1 MNSPRLAL
9 SVLFA
14 ASLGW
19 FAPSGAH
26 AADAAAPASSRTAGG
41 VDGFTQVKTAGGITE
56 YRLEANQLTVL
67 LKEDHSAPVATFMV
81 TYRVG
86 SRNEVTGTTGATHLL
101 EHLMFKGSA
110 HFNADLGTGFDTTLD
125 RIGATNN
132 ATTSLDRTNYYE
144 NLASDRLELVVQ
156 LEADRMR
163 GLLLRES
170 DRAPEMTVVRNEFER
185 GENDPISALDKEISA
200 AAFVAHPYHHPT
212 IGWRSDIEKVSIEKL
227 RGFYDTFYWPN
238 NATVTVIGDFKPA
251 DVLGLIKKYYG
262 PIPASPQPIPAV
274 YTEEPPQQGPRRV
287 TVQRPGELGVVGVAY
302 KNPPGLHPDYPA
314 LVVLGD
320 ILADG
325 KTSRLYRALVD
336 ENLAVGIYAYPSFNR
351 DGFLFHLYAPL
362 APQAAHAQVE
372 KILLAEVEKLK
383 TGGVTGDEVAR
394 AISKETA
401 STAYGRDGS
410 FAIASQI
417 NEDIAAGDWTAY
429 LTVPEKIQAVTADDV
444 VRVAKTY
451 LQEDQSTTGWF
462 IPKNPEEPAAPGQ
475 APAPAEADAAAGA
488 PAKRSPVRAANFYRD
503 PEMPMPNPL
512 PNFQGRPPF
521 ALASPAAAIIAGG
534 ATGGGA
540 AASGSAMIAPQA
552 VRRSV
557 AGIDRITLK
566 TALEEVITVRGSLP
580 AGNAFNPAGHPALAD
595 LTAGMLDRGTT
606 KHDKFALAAQ
616 LEDVGAQIDFESS
629 AENVLFRVRCLK
641 KDLPLVLGLLAEQ
654 LRTPAFSADE
664 LEKLKKQRAG
674 EFQQEQDD
682 TDFRADQAFTRR
694 LLPAGHPYRAPAA
707 AEYLADLTAVKLDDV
722 KAFHAAH
729 YGPAGMVLVAVGD
742 VDADALDR
750 ALGSAFAGWTGGH
763 AALPSPK
770 IVRAGERL
778 EKIPMPGKA
787 SVSVLIGQPS
797 GLKYSDP
804 DRIALAVA
812 TEGFGGGY
820 FSSRLMS
827 IVRAREGLTYGIY
840 AGLRSD
846 SFGDGLWAIQ
856 ATFAPELLDKG
867 LASTRREL
875 RRFVESGL
883 TAVELENFKG
893 AINGTYKLALATS
906 GGLAN
911 QLLVTVQRGL
921 PLDYI
926 DRFPQLV
933 QGLTLDQVNG
943 AVKKYLDPDKMLTV
957 TAGTLPDAK

>member
-1 MNSPRLAL
+1 MNSPRLAR

-14 ASLGW
+14 SLGLLVPSGSRGADAAP
-19 FAPSGAH
+19 APSGM
-26 AADAAAPASSRTAGG
+26 AGG
-41 VDGFTQVKTAGGITE
+41 GSDGFTQVKTAGGITE
-56 YRLEANQLTVL
+56 YRLEANQLAVL
-67 LKEDHSAPVATFMV
+67 LKEDHSAPVVTFMV

-110 HFNADLGTGFDTTLD
+110 HFNADLGTGFDTILD

-144 NLASDRLELVVQ
+144 NLASDRLETVVQ
-156 LEADRMR
+156 LESDRMR

-200 AAFVAHPYHHPT
+200 SAFLAHPYHHPT

-227 RGFYDTFYWPN
+227 RAFYDTFYWPN

-251 DVLGLIKKYYG
+251 DVLGLLKKYYG
-262 PIPASPQPIPAV
+262 SIPASPQPIPQV

-287 TVQRPGELGVVGVAY
+287 TVKRPGELGVVGVAY
-302 KNPPGLHPDYPA
+302 KNPPGLHADYPA

-336 ENLAVGIYAYPSFNR
+336 ANLAVDIYAYPGFNR
-351 DGFLFHLYAPL
+351 DGSLFHLYAPL

-372 KILLAEVEKLK
+372 KILFAEIEKLK
-383 TGGVTGDEVAR
+383 AGGVTGEEVAR
-394 AISKETA
+394 AVSKETA
-401 STAYGRDGS
+401 STAYARDGA

-429 LTVPEKIQAVTADDV
+429 LNVPEKIKAVTAADV
-444 VRVAKTY
+444 LRVAKAY
-451 LQEDQSTTGWF
+451 LNEDQSTTGWF
-462 IPKNPEEPAAPGQ
+462 IPANPEEPAAPGQ
-475 APAPAEADAAAGA
+475 AAAEAGAPAASA
-488 PAKRSPVRAANFYRD
+488 PAKRSPVRTANFYRD
-503 PEMPMPNPL
+503 PEAPEAALAL
-512 PNFQGRPPF
+512 PGRP
-521 ALASPAAAIIAGG
+521 AGASAMPAAAAPAPAGG
-534 ATGGGA
+534 GTG
-540 AASGSAMIAPQA
+540 ASGSALIAPQA

-557 AGIDRITLK
+557 ASIDRITLK
-566 TALEEVITVRGSLP
+566 TALENVVTIRGSLP
-580 AGNAFNPAGHPALAD
+580 AGNAFNPAAHPALAD

-616 LEDVGAQIDFESS
+616 LEDVGAEITFENS
-629 AENVLFRVRCLK
+629 AQNVLFRVRCLK
-641 KDLPLVLGLLAEQ
+641 KDVPLVLSLLAEQ
-654 LRTPAFSADE
+654 LRTPAFSAE
-664 LEKLKKQRAG
+664 EFEKLKKQRAG
-674 EFQQEQDD
+674 EYHQDLDD
-682 TDFRADQAFTRR
+682 TNFRADQAFTRA
-694 LLPAGHPYRAPAA
+694 LLPAGHPYRSAAA
-707 AEYLADLTAVKLDDV
+707 AEYLADLAAVQLDDV
-722 KAFHAAH
+722 KAFHAAN

-742 VDADALDR
+742 VDAAAIDR

-763 AALPSPK
+763 PPLSAPK

-778 EKIPMPGKA
+778 EKIAMPGKA

-820 FSSRLMS
+820 FSARLMS
-827 IVRAREGLTYGIY
+827 TVRAREGLTYGIY
-840 AGLRSD
+840 AGLRYD
-846 SFGDGLWAIQ
+846 SFSDGLWAIQ

-867 LASTRREL
+867 LASTKREL
-875 RRFVESGL
+875 RRFTETGL
-883 TAVELENFKG
+883 TAAELENFKG
-893 AINGTYKLALATS
+893 AIVGSYKLALATS
-906 GGLAN
+906 GGLAQ
-911 QLLVTVQRGL
+911 QLLVTVQRGV

-926 DRFPQLV
+926 DRYPQLV
-933 QGLTLDQVNG
+933 QALTLEQVNS

-957 TAGTLPDAK
+957 TAGTLPETK

>member
-1 MNSPRLAL
+1 MRMKLAALPFALAANLAL
-9 SVLFA
+9 
-14 ASLGW
+14 
-19 FAPSGAH
+19 FAPGTSRG
-26 AADAAAPASSRTAGG
+26 ADAAAATAAPSAQGVEGFSR
-41 VDGFTQVKTAGGITE
+41 VKSAGGITE
-56 YRLEANQLTVL
+56 YRFDANQLAVL
-67 LKEDHSAPVATFMV
+67 LKEDHSAPVVTFMV

-110 HFNADLGTGFDTTLD
+110 HFNADLGTGFDTSLD
-125 RIGATNN
+125 KIGATNN

-144 NLASDRLELVVQ
+144 NLASDRLETVVQ
-156 LEADRMR
+156 LESDRMR

-200 AAFVAHPYHHPT
+200 AAFIAHPYHHPT

-251 DVLGLIKKYYG
+251 DVLNLLKKYYG
-262 PIPASPQPIPAV
+262 PIPASPQPIPQV

-287 TVQRPGELGVVGVAY
+287 TVKRPGELGVVGVAY
-302 KNPPGLHPDYPA
+302 KNPPGLHADYPA
-314 LVVLGD
+314 LVVLSD

-336 ENLAVGIYAYPSFNR
+336 ANLAVDIYAYPGFNR
-351 DGFLFHLYAPL
+351 DGSLFHLYAPL
-362 APQAAHAQVE
+362 APQAAHDQVE

-383 TGGVTGDEVAR
+383 AGGVTAEEVAR
-394 AISKETA
+394 SISKETA
-401 STAYGRDGS
+401 STAYARDGA

-429 LTVPEKIQAVTADDV
+429 LTLPEKIKAVTAADV

-451 LQEDQSTTGWF
+451 LSEEQSTTGWF
-462 IPKNPEEPAAPGQ
+462 IPNNPEEPAAPGQ
-475 APAPAEADAAAGA
+475 ADAEAGA
-488 PAKRSPVRAANFYRD
+488 PAKRSLPNRPNFYRD
-503 PEMPMPNPL
+503 PNLSDL
-512 PNFQGRPPF
+512 PIPHSK
-521 ALASPAAAIIAGG
+521 SPIPTATSAA
-534 ATGGGA
+534 A
-540 AASGSAMIAPQA
+540 AASGSAGGSGSSALIAPQA
-552 VRRSV
+552 ARRSV

-566 TALEEVITVRGSLP
+566 TALENVVTIRGSLP
-580 AGNAFNPAGHPALAD
+580 AGNAFNPATHPALAD

-616 LEDVGAQIDFESS
+616 LEDVGAEITFENS
-629 AENVLFRVRCLK
+629 AQNVLFRVRCLK
-641 KDLPLVLGLLAEQ
+641 KDVPLVLGLLAEQ
-654 LRTPAFSADE
+654 LRAPAFSAE
-664 LEKLKKQRAG
+664 EFEKLKKQRVG
-674 EFQQEQDD
+674 EYRQELDD
-682 TDFRADQAFTRR
+682 TNFRADQAFTRA
-694 LLPAGHPYRAPAA
+694 LLPAGHPYREPAA
-707 AEYLADLTAVKLDDV
+707 AEYLADLAAVTLDDV
-722 KAFHAAH
+722 KAFHAAN

-742 VDADALDR
+742 VDADAIDR
-750 ALGSAFAGWTGGH
+750 ALNSAFAGWTGGH
-763 AALPSPK
+763 PTLAAPK
-770 IVRAGERL
+770 IVRSGERL
-778 EKIPMPGKA
+778 EKIAMPGKA
-787 SVSVLIGQPS
+787 SVSVLIGQAS
-797 GLKYSDP
+797 GLKYSDS

-820 FSSRLMS
+820 FSARLMS

-840 AGLRSD
+840 AGLRYDNFS
-846 SFGDGLWAIQ
+846 DGLWAIQ

-875 RRFVESGL
+875 RRFADTGL
-883 TAVELENFKG
+883 TAAELENFKG
-893 AINGTYKLALATS
+893 AIVGSYKLALATS
-906 GGLAN
+906 GGLAQ

-926 DRFPQLV
+926 DRYPQLV
-933 QGLTLDQVNG
+933 QGLTLEQVNG
-943 AVKKYLDPDKMLTV
+943 AVKKYLDPDKMVTV
-957 TAGTLPDAK
+957 TAGTLPETK